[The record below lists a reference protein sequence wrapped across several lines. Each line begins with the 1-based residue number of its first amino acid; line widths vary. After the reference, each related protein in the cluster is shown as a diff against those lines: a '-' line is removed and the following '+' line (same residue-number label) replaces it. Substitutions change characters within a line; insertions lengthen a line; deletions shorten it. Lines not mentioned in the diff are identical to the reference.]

1 MMRAKDMAGLWD
13 MTERDARMETVA
25 MLIQPG
31 QNPEIVVN
39 AVRAAFP
46 RLVVIEEEPE
56 SKKLF
61 IRRRA
66 RKLGWV
72 QALGQLATMVVSKYG
87 KRFTLGRAKEILEEF
102 GASPAVDSQIRRVA
116 VPSANSPEFLKAL
129 DDIRPAAL
137 LLVSTRM
144 LKAGTLAAIAC
155 PVLNFHAGITPQYR
169 GLQGGYW
176 SRILADEENFG
187 ATVHLVDAGVDTG
200 GVLYQHRLKPSKRD
214 TVHTYPLL
222 QTAASTGI
230 IVEALHDAV
239 TGSLKPLK
247 IAAPSRQWYH
257 PPIWTWLWNGVTR
270 GIW

>member
-1 MMRAKDMAGLWD
+1 
-13 MTERDARMETVA
+13 MTPPTIAI
-25 MLIQPG
+25 LIQPG

-39 AVRAAFP
+39 AVKAAFP
-46 RLVVIEEEPE
+46 NLVVIEEQPE
-56 SKKLF
+56 SKALF

-66 RKLGWV
+66 KKLGWV

-87 KRFTLGRAKEILEEF
+87 KRFTAARAREILEEF
-102 GASPAVDSQIRRVA
+102 GANPVRDPAIRRIA
-116 VPSANSPEFLKAL
+116 VPSANSPDLLAAL
-129 DDIRPAAL
+129 DEIRPAAL
-137 LLVSTRM
+137 LLVSCRM
-144 LKAGTLAAIAC
+144 LKAETLSAMPC
-155 PVLNFHAGITPQYR
+155 PVLNFHAGINPQYR

-176 SRILADEENFG
+176 SRILSDEENFG

-214 TVHTYPLL
+214 TMHTYPLL

-230 IVEALHDAV
+230 VVQALGDAV
-239 TGSLKPLK
+239 SGRLKPLK

>member
-1 MMRAKDMAGLWD
+1 MA
-13 MTERDARMETVA
+13 ERDIRTETVA
-25 MLIQPG
+25 MLIQPSP
-31 QNPEIVVN
+31 NPEIVVN
-39 AVRAAFP
+39 AVKTVFP
-46 RLVVIEEEPE
+46 NLVVIEEQPE

-87 KRFTLGRAKEILEEF
+87 KRFTTRRSAEILEEF
-102 GASPAVDSQIRRVA
+102 AANPAVDSRIRRVA
-116 VPSANSPEFLKAL
+116 VPSANSPDFLEAL
-129 DDIRPAAL
+129 AKIQPAAL

-144 LKAGTLAAIAC
+144 LKAGTLDAISC
-155 PVLNFHAGITPQYR
+155 PVLNFHAGINPQYR

-176 SRILADEENFG
+176 SLVMADAENFG

-200 GVLYQHRLKPSKRD
+200 GVLYQQRLRPSKRD
-214 TVHTYPLL
+214 TMQTYPLL

-230 IVEALHDAV
+230 ILDALQDAV
-239 TGSLKPLK
+239 IGNLKPLK